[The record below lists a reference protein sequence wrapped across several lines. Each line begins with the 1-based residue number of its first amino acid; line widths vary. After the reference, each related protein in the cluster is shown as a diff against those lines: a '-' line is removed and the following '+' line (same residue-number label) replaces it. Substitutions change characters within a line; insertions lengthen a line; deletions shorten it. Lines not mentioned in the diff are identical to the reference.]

1 MKDNFPAEEPLPDE
15 LPLDELTPSPPPP
28 TLDRRPKRR
37 LDQGMKAKLFALLVA
52 LLMVG
57 CGDPGEEI
65 INVTLYNR
73 GETTQLTVRVNDLEW
88 YKQDGHWI
96 GTPKNKR

>member
-1 MKDNFPAEEPLPDE
+1 MKGF
-15 LPLDELTPSPPPP
+15 
-28 TLDRRPKRR
+28 
-37 LDQGMKAKLFALLVA
+37 LFALFAGLF
-52 LLMVG
+52 MVG

-88 YKQDGHWI
+88 HKQDGHWI
-96 GTPKNKR
+96 GTPKNERYPEHKPTDKDALKAIEDYVKKYGGKYGRPIGEEEADSMW